1 MGFPAKARESSERQ
15 LTNFIII
22 LLLAVFVYAC
32 TGVFPSFLDR
42 GAEF

>member
-22 LLLAVFVYAC
+22 IFACCFVYAC